1 MKQKKIPLRMCVVT
15 KERLEKKNLIR
26 VVRTPDRQIEL
37 DLTGKANGKGAYV
50 KKEIEVIKKAKQNK
64 IIDRILE
71 MDVPESIYEEMIK
84 IVEKDGEV
92 K

>member
-1 MKQKKIPLRMCVVT
+1 MFFIIFIISGV
-15 KERLEKKNLIR
+15 
-26 VVRTPDRQIEL
+26 
-37 DLTGKANGKGAYV
+37 AYV